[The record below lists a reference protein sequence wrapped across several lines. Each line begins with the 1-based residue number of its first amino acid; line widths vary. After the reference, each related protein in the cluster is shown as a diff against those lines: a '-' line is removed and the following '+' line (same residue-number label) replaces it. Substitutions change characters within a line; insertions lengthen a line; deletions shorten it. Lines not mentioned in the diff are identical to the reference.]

1 MFIGMVKC
9 NKDKDKMK
17 NYIFQ
22 HEEYFSNLDYESG
35 IVYDQVLNVGKFV
48 KKELG
53 EKGEKVDMCKAIQD
67 MYDSAKEEGIEQG
80 INQGIAKLITV
91 LRGLGI
97 SDGQII
103 DELMEKYEM
112 SREEASKRL
121 EAFV

>member
-1 MFIGMVKC
+1 
-9 NKDKDKMK
+9 MK